1 VIQREMLFVRPAP
14 SVAQAERLGTS
25 QKQACLPLSD
35 LIVRGESLLWV
46 TSRHHSNGGIG
57 LFSGPL
63 PTPDCSDR
71 DAALKPP
78 PQGRLLKALR
88 ERTFGGSVMRIILAL
103 ALLGASLLLSG
114 CFHHNQAV
122 YAEPLP
128 PPAHPPLK

>member
-1 VIQREMLFVRPAP
+1 M
-14 SVAQAERLGTS
+14 S
-25 QKQACLPLSD
+25 QY
-35 LIVRGESLLWV
+35 E
-46 TSRHHSNGGIG
+46 GIG
-57 LFSGPL
+57 LFSGPF
-63 PTPDCSDR
+63 PTPDCSYR

-78 PQGRLLKALR
+78 PQGRLLKSVKGTNTR
-88 ERTFGGSVMRIILAL
+88 GSVMRIILAL